1 MDQQPTEYQRP
12 RRRGPSIVGP
22 LILIVLGVVF
32 LLNTLEV
39 LPWNVWES
47 LWRLWPLVLVLIGL
61 ELLLGRGNPWLSG
74 LIAVFVIGAAAVLIL
89 LTGVL
94 GIAYTATGP
103 ISINGQAKPV
113 VLQTSEIGV
122 PLEGA
127 RQASVTIKF
136 GAGRLDVGALPGDTG
151 NLVEGSLTGAVGR
164 GKVSPIVSRQ
174 GDRADVTI
182 QGPEGGVVVIP
193 TTSGGNL
200 QLRLNSGLPLDL
212 RLQGG
217 ATTADLD
224 LRQLQ
229 VRNLHVELG
238 ASTIRVQ
245 LPETAGTTQAQ
256 FKSGMAT
263 LNIEVPSK
271 VAARITSR
279 GGLSIFKIDERR
291 FPKQGNY
298 YVSHG
303 YDTAQ
308 NKVEIDIDAGLASV
322 TVQ

>member
-1 MDQQPTEYQRP
+1 MDQQPVEYTRP

-32 LLNTLEV
+32 LLNTMEV

-74 LIAVFVIGAAAVLIL
+74 LIAVFVIGAALVLIL

-94 GIAYTATGP
+94 LPVYRFGAP
-103 ISINGQAKPV
+103 LVNGQGQPV
-113 VLQTSEIGV
+113 VVQTSEIQV
-122 PLEGA
+122 PLAGA
-127 RQASVTIKF
+127 RQASVTVRF
-136 GAGRLDVGALPGDTG
+136 GAGQLDLSALPGDTG
-151 NLVEGSLTGAVGR
+151 SLVEGSLTDVAGR
-164 GKVSPIVSRQ
+164 SVAAPRVTRQ
-174 GDRADVTI
+174 GDRVDVSI
-182 QGPEGGVVVIP
+182 QGPEGGSVIP
-193 TTSGGNL
+193 SVNQENL

-229 VRNLHVELG
+229 GQNLYVELG
-238 ASTIRVQ
+238 ASTVRVQ
-245 LPETAGTTQAQ
+245 LPEAAGTTQAQ
-256 FKSGMAT
+256 FKTGMAT

-279 GGLSIFKIDERR
+279 GGLSSFKIDERR

-298 YVSHG
+298 YVSPG
-303 YDTAQ
+303 YDTAP
-308 NKVEIDIDAGLASV
+308 NKVDIDIDAGMASV